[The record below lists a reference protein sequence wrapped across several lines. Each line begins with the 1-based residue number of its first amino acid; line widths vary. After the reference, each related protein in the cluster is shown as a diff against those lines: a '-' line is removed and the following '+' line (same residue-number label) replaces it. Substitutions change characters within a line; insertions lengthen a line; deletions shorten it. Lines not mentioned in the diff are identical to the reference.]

1 MRSMRNGFRTQP
13 APLVRGSSRR
23 IMSLRF
29 RPAYISVINRRASSW
44 AVIGPAV
51 HAESSRLTNRNVIP
65 PQPPI
70 ETEVGTRTVLS
81 GKGSLRR
88 AEHRRALA
96 CCAPFRPDHST
107 MGGSGGNTSRSYW
120 ASYKTERLKNTARA
134 SMGVDRSLHIRSLSE
149 ASRRTTVEE
158 QDEAR
163 AGALRIES

>member
-1 MRSMRNGFRTQP
+1 MQKAQGSPTGMYSHRS
-13 APLVRGSSRR
+13 
-23 IMSLRF
+23 
-29 RPAYISVINRRASSW
+29 RPSKLKW
-44 AVIGPAV
+44 
-51 HAESSRLTNRNVIP
+51 
-65 PQPPI
+65 
-70 ETEVGTRTVLS
+70 GTRTVLS

-149 ASRRTTVEE
+149 ASRRTTGEE

-163 AGALRIES
+163 AGALQQVSDCCRRLRRKLIELDRTFHTSASVCEIVSPSNRR